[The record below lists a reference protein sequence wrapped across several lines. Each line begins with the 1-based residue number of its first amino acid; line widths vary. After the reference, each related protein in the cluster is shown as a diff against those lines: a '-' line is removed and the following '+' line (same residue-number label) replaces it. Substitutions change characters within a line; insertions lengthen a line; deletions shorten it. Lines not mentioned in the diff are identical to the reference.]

1 MDNDDLLGPMRLI
14 GVLKERARQLAE
26 RPPLFLIEVVRAKD
40 SCAMVSTHVLS
51 RDDGGVV
58 ARIEIN

>member
-1 MDNDDLLGPMRLI
+1 MDNDNLLGPMRLVD
-14 GVLKERARQLAE
+14 VLKERARQLAG

-40 SCAMVSTHVLS
+40 SRAMVSTHVLS